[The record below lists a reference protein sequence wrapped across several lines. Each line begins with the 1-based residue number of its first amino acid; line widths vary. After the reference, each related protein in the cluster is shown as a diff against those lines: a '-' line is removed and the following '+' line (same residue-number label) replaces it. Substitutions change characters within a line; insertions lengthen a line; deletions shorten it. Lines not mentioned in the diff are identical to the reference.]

1 MSHIGEGKKRGDNG
15 MTPITHFF
23 EYLPVKNIKISTQR
37 E

>member
-1 MSHIGEGKKRGDNG
+1 MSNIGESKKRGDNG
-15 MTPITHFF
+15 MTPITHVF

>member
-1 MSHIGEGKKRGDNG
+1 MPNMGESKKKGDNG
-15 MTPITHFF
+15 MTPITHVF